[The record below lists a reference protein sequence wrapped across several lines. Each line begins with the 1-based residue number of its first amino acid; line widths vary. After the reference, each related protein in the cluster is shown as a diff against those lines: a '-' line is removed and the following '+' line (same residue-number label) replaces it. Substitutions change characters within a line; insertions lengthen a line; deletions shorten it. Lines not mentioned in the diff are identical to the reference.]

1 MMLVEAIQ
9 ASLREGGAAE
19 HAPPGAQASLRE
31 GGPALPAPP
40 GVPAS
45 LREGGAAAGAAS
57 ANVAVAAL
65 GVGPGPGHAAPG
77 GAEARGAL
85 PAPDP
90 SPGPGAEGAHPGRR
104 RASGGL
110 LSLFKP
116 RAGARR
122 GALAEQPD
130 PAAGELEA
138 AARSLPA
145 EQNAAREM
153 LHPAPLPD
161 GLEERLREAAAAA
174 PAPPDCAA
182 SPADSPLAAGRA
194 ASAGSDR
201 LPAGGERDGA
211 ELPVVGAGPSI
222 QDVRIR
228 AAAARAARAWQPPD
242 GSAEYEAAL
251 PACSADAN
259 AARAPGSEAPE
270 PAKPPGELGLA
281 AAARPGAGAGCGC
294 TPKGGRAVPILAA
307 AGGDG
312 GGAAA
317 VVVKPPPQTP
327 RGAMDY
333 SALASGRWDEPP
345 C

>member
-9 ASLREGGAAE
+9 ASLREGGAA
-19 HAPPGAQASLRE
+19 A
-31 GGPALPAPP
+31 PAPP
-40 GVPAS
+40 SAQGP
-45 LREGGAAAGAAS
+45 LREGGAAAPAPPGTAGAD
-57 ANVAVAAL
+57 AAAAAP
-65 GVGPGPGHAAPG
+65 GSGPGAGHAAPG

-85 PAPDP
+85 PVPDP
-90 SPGPGAEGAHPGRR
+90 SPGPGAEGANPGRR

-122 GALAEQPD
+122 GAVAEQPD
-130 PAAGELEA
+130 PAAGVLEA
-138 AARSLPA
+138 AAQPLPA

-153 LHPAPLPD
+153 LHPAPPPE

-174 PAPPDCAA
+174 SAPPDCAG

-194 ASAGSDR
+194 ASSGSDR

-211 ELPVVGAGPSI
+211 GVPVAGGGPSI

-251 PACSADAN
+251 PACGADAG
-259 AARAPGSEAPE
+259 AAQAPGSEAAE
-270 PAKPPGELGLA
+270 PAKPPGEPEPA
-281 AAARPGAGAGCGC
+281 AAARPGAGAGAGCGG

-307 AGGDG
+307 ASGDG

-317 VVVKPPPQTP
+317 DVVKPPPQTP